1 MRAGDFYRPRAKIGI
16 GIFVGDDRDQTAL
29 GLRPDGD
36 FAHFSHDWGVAGIR
50 RVNGDSAVA
59 KHRFGARGGDGNI
72 VAFLFES
79 DDPIRVFFDIGI
91 GFAARERIFEMP
103 HMARGFDVFYFKI

>member
-1 MRAGDFYRPRAKIGI
+1 MRAGDFYRSRAKIGI

-29 GLRPDGD
+29 GLRPNGD
-36 FAHFSHDWGVAGIR
+36 FAHLTHDWGIAGIR

-91 GFAARERIFEMP
+91 GFAVRERIFEMP